1 MATGRNIQEGR
12 SGTVSNITP
21 GADFRTGEAEVWQEA
36 DRVFKTFEKAA
47 EPNLLRRAAEMGAAE
62 GVEAVRTGELSP
74 MNPFAS
80 GKFAE
85 ARIQARQSSFL
96 AGIRTDIDRREA
108 EVRNDHR
115 YDPEAYQA
123 QIDRVVST
131 FIQGAPPEFAVDV
144 ETYARGKAQSGFAA
158 VAQARTQRDDAE
170 TVQGLATRAATLSE
184 TMIALAANGQRET
197 PEFAAA
203 QAEHAEIQSLRA
215 GNPAVLYSE
224 DQRLADDDKLT
235 DDIMIADLTRVAM
248 ERYSDGGRGQPGF
261 AAASRFLRDEVL
273 EGEAFKDID
282 PGRLRRMYSE
292 SVRQVQAFSQAD
304 REEQRAEAEA
314 ERARRA
320 EQREIVG
327 DLRLGILMGEVTEQ
341 AIMERTDIDDT
352 AKAGLVRAVRTE
364 QTRRTTEAKALAAI
378 ETQGRVAIYT
388 GLRDDAAAGT
398 LSNSEIADALNAEL
412 ITPGQAQT
420 LRTQRDRTL
429 RPVIDEV
436 MAPVLDAADRPGRRG
451 TQEQRAMAERHA
463 TNWARENPNSSFE
476 DRVNF
481 GRFIAETVYGG
492 GASRPGASS
501 QGGGAGSVSARLSAL
516 AAEKAR
522 TNMPQ
527 AEYNRRRLEILN
539 D

>member
-36 DRVFKTFEKAA
+36 DRVLKTFEKAA

-62 GVEAVRTGELSP
+62 GAEAVRTGELSP

-123 QIDRVVST
+123 QIDKVVST

-144 ETYARGKAQSGFAA
+144 ETYARSKAQSGFGA

-170 TVQGLATRAATLSE
+170 TVQALGSRAATLSE
-184 TMIALAANGQRET
+184 TMIALAARGERET

-203 QAEHAEIQSLRA
+203 QAEHAEIQNLRA
-215 GNPAVLYSE
+215 SNPAVLYSE

-273 EGEAFKDID
+273 EGEAFKDVD

-292 SVRQVQAFSQAD
+292 SVRQVSAFSQAD

-327 DLRLGILMGEVTEQ
+327 DIRLGILMGEVTEDQ
-341 AIMERTDIDDT
+341 IMQRTDIDET
-352 AKAGLVRAVRTE
+352 AKAGLIRGVRTE
-364 QTRRTTEAKALAAI
+364 QTRRTTEQRTLAAI
-378 ETQGRVAIYT
+378 ETQGRTAMYS
-388 GLRDDAAAGT
+388 GLRDDAQAGT
-398 LSNSEIADALNAEL
+398 LTSSEVADALGAEL
-412 ITPGQAQT
+412 ITPGQAET
-420 LRTQRDRTL
+420 LRVLNDRTL
-429 RPVIDEV
+429 KPQVDV
-436 MAPVLDAADRPGRRG
+436 VLAPVRDMADRPGRRG
-451 TQEQRAMAERHA
+451 TAVQAAQAEFHAANWVRANPNATFQEQVE
-463 TNWARENPNSSFE
+463 
-476 DRVNF
+476 F
-481 GRFIAETVYGG
+481 GRFIGQTVYGG
-492 GASRPGASS
+492 APGASS
-501 QGGGAGSVSARLSAL
+501 QGGGTGTVQTRLSAL
-516 AAEKAR
+516 AAERTR
-522 TNMPQ
+522 TNMPIG
-527 AEYNRRRLEILN
+527 EYNRRRREILN